1 MDRFWYADQ
10 ILFFFFSN
18 SHVSRTK
25 DSGMTKSLKRLS
37 FTKIKK
43 IFRFSGPPLEARQ
56 WSSASSRDFSKEDL
70 QEVKSKQI
78 NIKNSQFETAHG
90 FYYNDGFIVCDAT
103 R

>member
-1 MDRFWYADQ
+1 MQTRYYFSSSQ
-10 ILFFFFSN
+10 IHMYQGL
-18 SHVSRTK
+18 RTQGWQNHWK
-25 DSGMTKSLKRLS
+25 GSPSPRS
-37 FTKIKK
+37 KK